1 MEGQSVQVPGSPR
14 SADFAGPLVRRQ
26 PRMSSWVGE
35 IHLGPRV
42 VQPQSF
48 LGRGQLV
55 SLEETLEEQV
65 TPLPQV
71 RQATVGHPHPRT
83 LAALAVRPHRH
94 FDSAAVQGHRRTRRL
109 GRHPPRG
116 LPTLLTSLTPG
127 CPTRPGY
134 PDRTRS
140 SSRRCYGSSDIDP

>member
-1 MEGQSVQVPGSPR
+1 
-14 SADFAGPLVRRQ
+14 
-26 PRMSSWVGE
+26 MSSWVGE

-55 SLEETLEEQV
+55 SLEETLEQQV

-71 RQATVGHPHPRT
+71 RQATIGHPHPRT
-83 LAALAVRPHRH
+83 LAALAVRPHRQ

-109 GRHPPRG
+109 GSILTDSAGMRLCYSSAQMASHYATVTFTAAPGRPRSPLQAWPVPTFTTFGTPETSSPPMRV
-116 LPTLLTSLTPG
+116 LTP
-127 CPTRPGY
+127 
-134 PDRTRS
+134 
-140 SSRRCYGSSDIDP
+140 

>member
-1 MEGQSVQVPGSPR
+1 
-14 SADFAGPLVRRQ
+14 
-26 PRMSSWVGE
+26 MSSWVGE

-42 VQPQSF
+42 LQPQSF

-83 LAALAVRPHRH
+83 LAALALRPHPH
-94 FDSAAVQGHRRTRRL
+94 FDSAAVQGYRRTPPIGQTPSLAPKL
-109 GRHPPRG
+109 GDSVAEHVRG
-116 LPTLLTSLTPG
+116 SLGTSG
-127 CPTRPGY
+127 MSHFAERAEY
-134 PDRTRS
+134 RAREF
-140 SSRRCYGSSDIDP
+140 GSSGPRVGEP

>member
-1 MEGQSVQVPGSPR
+1 
-14 SADFAGPLVRRQ
+14 
-26 PRMSSWVGE
+26 MSSWVGE

-71 RQATVGHPHPRT
+71 RQATVGHSHPRT
-83 LAALAVRPHRH
+83 LAVLAVRPHRH

-109 GRHPPRG
+109 GRNPPHW
-116 LPTLLTSLTPG
+116 LPTLLPSLTPG

-134 PDRTRS
+134 PDPTDACHHP
-140 SSRRCYGSSDIDP
+140 RRHLVAHPALPHHAPQRFR

>member
-1 MEGQSVQVPGSPR
+1 
-14 SADFAGPLVRRQ
+14 
-26 PRMSSWVGE
+26 MSSWVGE

-48 LGRGQLV
+48 LSRGQLV

-71 RQATVGHPHPRT
+71 CQATVGHPHLCT

-94 FDSAAVQGHRRTRRL
+94 FDSAAVQGHRRIPGAGSDRAKERPKASPAQVVALT
-109 GRHPPRG
+109 GAITPRY
-116 LPTLLTSLTPG
+116 
-127 CPTRPGY
+127 RAA
-134 PDRTRS
+134 
-140 SSRRCYGSSDIDP
+140 

>member
-1 MEGQSVQVPGSPR
+1 
-14 SADFAGPLVRRQ
+14 
-26 PRMSSWVGE
+26 MSSGAGE

-83 LAALAVRPHRH
+83 LAALAV
-94 FDSAAVQGHRRTRRL
+94 
-109 GRHPPRG
+109 
-116 LPTLLTSLTPG
+116 
-127 CPTRPGY
+127 
-134 PDRTRS
+134 DRTGISTVQRFRVTAEPADWADTLPAGCRRS
-140 SSRRCYGSSDIDP
+140 

>member
-1 MEGQSVQVPGSPR
+1 
-14 SADFAGPLVRRQ
+14 
-26 PRMSSWVGE
+26 MSSWVGE

-94 FDSAAVQGHRRTRRL
+94 FNSAAVQGHRRRSRL
-109 GRHPPRG
+109 GRHPTRG

-134 PDRTRS
+134 LTARDHLAGGVTDHLTSIRNAST
-140 SSRRCYGSSDIDP
+140 G